1 MPHQKPLIDRA
12 QLDRNRGEQ
21 LKAIDGLA
29 ARLQPGI
36 ARDGY
41 SVSVQALVS
50 LMTKF
55 DSLTS
60 PQRPYTW
67 HGIAHWSGMTGLS
80 PKQCSRAISV
90 LQSLQLI
97 EARVTWVSHGKR
109 GMKIKINW
117 STVFEAG
124 PITQDAEDLA
134 LWTARK
140 TRQRTLFAPRR
151 TPKPTPVVS
160 VSETDT
166 MSVSVTDTMSV
177 SERDIVSVSSIS
189 NPQTYSPNHPQGEGV
204 GEGSFQSSVFS
215 EQDTSHEKA
224 IPGEHGTHS
233 SHARP
238 APTTS
243 RGAVRSVS
251 DCRDASDQFGD
262 GRRTLGACVRQ
273 LPRPDTDVGTDVCDQ
288 SHLLGRRG
296 NGHPVPPEEIGVR
309 EHKPELSAPLEN
321 QGPRLRA
328 TTQGPRLDPMA
339 FQPVPPADLI
349 QTLVSLNVADPR
361 SAVKKSLTAGYSL
374 DQIRAIVAW
383 YQAEAMTDESG
394 KLVYPYDP
402 GQLVLRLRDRDA
414 IDAEPAQGNW
424 QGGKSGFWTRL
435 APISTPNPRKQP
447 RQSPQGISPAIPVIR
462 TTYTTAMAASEI
474 LTALEH
480 HRAPGPVH
488 QSFHRWA
495 CDGPIP
501 KTLAFWLKANGY
513 AVEES
518 QQ

>member
-1 MPHQKPLIDRA
+1 MPHQKPLIDLA

-97 EARVTWVSHGKR
+97 EARVTWVAFGKR

-124 PITQDAEDLA
+124 PITQDSEDLA

-151 TPKPTPVVS
+151 TPKQTPPVS

-166 MSVSVTDTMSV
+166 MSATATDTMSV

-189 NPQTYSPNHPQGEGV
+189 NPQTYSPNHPQGGGVDEDFELTTETRRHGDEGQIQRGAMVRSFV
-204 GEGSFQSSVFS
+204 GKGALCRSVRTPRQEISVDGPERTARETGANGSLRVVEIDKRAEVTNPSHQPPA
-215 EQDTSHEKA
+215 TSHKPSPMR
-224 IPGEHGTHS
+224 ITL
-233 SHARP
+233 P
-238 APTTS
+238 ANF
-243 RGAVRSVS
+243 
-251 DCRDASDQFGD
+251 D
-262 GRRTLGACVRQ
+262 TLVKFCV
-273 LPRPDTDVGTDVCDQ
+273 
-288 SHLLGRRG
+288 LLG
-296 NGHPVPPEEIGVR
+296 IS
-309 EHKPELSAPLEN
+309 SARSICKQSLE
-321 QGPRLRA
+321 
-328 TTQGPRLDPMA
+328 
-339 FQPVPPADLI
+339 V
-349 QTLVSLNVADPR
+349 
-361 SAVKKSLTAGYSL
+361 GYTP
-374 DQIRAIVAW
+374 DQIAEILNWYESQLIVEQHLSETNGPSRTAR
-383 YQAEAMTDESG
+383 
-394 KLVYPYDP
+394 YPYSAA
-402 GQLVLRLRDRDA
+402 QLACRLRDPDG
-414 IDAEPAQGNW
+414 IGVSPELGNW
-424 QGGKSGFWTRL
+424 KGGQCGIWSSL
-435 APISTPNPRKQP
+435 APKTTPNPRKQP
-447 RQSPQGISPAIPVIR
+447 RQSPQGTSPAIPVIR

-495 CDGPIP
+495 GDKTLP

-518 QQ
+518 HP

>member
-1 MPHQKPLIDRA
+1 MPSQKPLIDLD

-124 PITQDAEDLA
+124 PITQDNEDLA

-151 TPKPTPVVS
+151 TPKPTPQVS

-177 SERDIVSVSSIS
+177 SETDTMSVSTIC
-189 NPQTYSPNHPQGEGV
+189 NPQTYSPTHPQGGGV
-204 GEGSFQSSVFS
+204 CEESFQLSAVNHQQESDDVTTGAGDQGINLQPNVSLRDAFGNGSEGS
-215 EQDTSHEKA
+215 
-224 IPGEHGTHS
+224 
-233 SHARP
+233 
-238 APTTS
+238 
-243 RGAVRSVS
+243 
-251 DCRDASDQFGD
+251 
-262 GRRTLGACVRQ
+262 
-273 LPRPDTDVGTDVCDQ
+273 GTDVFEQRHYDHGGDRCTPQ
-288 SHLLGRRG
+288 ETRIERHGRTST
-296 NGHPVPPEEIGVR
+296 VPPG
-309 EHKPELSAPLEN
+309 
-321 QGPRLRA
+321 
-328 TTQGPRLDPMA
+328 
-339 FQPVPPADLI
+339 DLI
-349 QTLVSLNVADPR
+349 QTLVALNVADPR

-374 DQIRAIVAW
+374 DQIREIVAW
-383 YQAEAMTDESG
+383 YQAEALPDESG

-414 IDAEPAQGNW
+414 IDAEPSQGNW

-435 APISTPNPRKQP
+435 APKITANPQKQARERHQTPPD
-447 RQSPQGISPAIPVIR
+447 ALPVTR
-462 TTYTTAMAASEI
+462 TTYTTTMTASEI
-474 LTALEH
+474 LTALDH
-480 HRAPGPVH
+480 YQAPGPVH

-495 CDGPIP
+495 GDGPIP

-513 AVEES
+513 TVEET
-518 QQ
+518 QK